1 MTDDELRAI
10 YLQTVL
16 EDVKSGPCILCGA
29 STAATCAWPVDDPQI
44 AELFGVPAN
53 EKRVFFFAV
62 CAEHEPEPDG
72 AGPIFQLIK
81 MKLIAKYQV
90 Q

>member
-1 MTDDELRAI
+1 MSSPDPAFCAALLLPPRALGPWMIRKLRN
-10 YLQTVL
+10 YLAYL
-16 EDVKSGPCILCGA
+16 LMRSE
-29 STAATCAWPVDDPQI
+29 
-44 AELFGVPAN
+44 F
-53 EKRVFFFAV
+53 FFFAV